1 MLLTDVLT
9 VGVLF
14 RPRVIKLHTK
24 THFSGIS
31 GSACGSVELRFFCAR
46 RALTF
51 VRVDRARSVG
61 PVGCSVRCWW
71 IR

>member
-1 MLLTDVLT
+1 VLLIDVLT
-9 VGVLF
+9 ARVLF

-24 THFSGIS
+24 KHFSGIS
-31 GSACGSVELRFFCAR
+31 GSACGSRSNSLFFLR